1 MSTAL
6 LRQIARFTFSTTR
19 NRISFC
25 RLPETRIANRR
36 SLSLSKSVHNK
47 CSYTLENVNRVQDN
61 CNLLRTPRSL
71 PPEFF
76 YCKTHRH
83 LVWTRW
89 FDVSLLQILDCRIL
103 AFAIRNSDILRSL
116 ENHPWSFEWYILV
129 CAMSPQLLRSC
140 IIFGRWTAEA
150 VEHVRTRNIRNYK
163 TMRNDT
169 FSFVRIQLI
178 VVDYENHA
186 NFFAVVGI

>member
-61 CNLLRTPRSL
+61 CNLLCTPRSL
-71 PPEFF
+71 PPEIF
-76 YCKTHRH
+76 YCKTNRH

-89 FDVSLLQILDCRIL
+89 FEVLLIRILDCQNL
-103 AFAIRNSDILRSL
+103 
-116 ENHPWSFEWYILV
+116 
-129 CAMSPQLLRSC
+129 
-140 IIFGRWTAEA
+140 G
-150 VEHVRTRNIRNYK
+150 VRTRLQLSWARFTRMTDALK
-163 TMRNDT
+163 TISPHNWINL
-169 FSFVRIQLI
+169 FSFRTI
-178 VVDYENHA
+178 NSRFH
-186 NFFAVVGI
+186 NFEKCSPKISLHF